1 MPLRKGFALLLA
13 ALALTACGSSGG
25 GGSAAPTPTGRSTPD
40 EATKDGQEIIEDS
53 AVVMVHV
60 TSWRIEGS
68 FASPTYT
75 GTFVEERSGAD
86 YHEVMKVAQGTAE
99 SLYVRGQLFL
109 KMSASL
115 LSAASGGGAVSAQL
129 ADRWLHL
136 TQDRGQFY
144 DLHAELEGHGLADC
158 VEGAISGDRLTT
170 AGTEEVRGQKAIVL
184 KSTGSRPG
192 TAAGRI
198 DIAYHGLRPLRYT
211 LLGPVDK
218 SGLDCAGSL
227 FPEVHTLTAASE
239 DYVSY
244 AGVTLT
250 SPIGAVDVDA

>member
-1 MPLRKGFALLLA
+1 MRIGKGWALLLV
-13 ALALTACGSSGG
+13 ALTLVACSGGG
-25 GGSAAPTPTGRSTPD
+25 GGSAPTSTARATPD
-40 EATKDGQEIIEDS
+40 EATKDGQTISEDS

-99 SLYVRGQLFL
+99 SLYVRGQLYL

-115 LSAASGGGAVSAQL
+115 LTAGRGSGVSAPL
-129 ADRWLHL
+129 GDRWLHL
-136 TQDRGQFY
+136 TQDRGEFY
-144 DLHAELEGHGLADC
+144 DLHIELEGHALAEC
-158 VEGAISGDRLTT
+158 VGGAIDGDRLTA

-184 KSTGSRPG
+184 RSTGSRPG
-192 TAAGRI
+192 TAAGRV
-198 DIAYHGLRPLRYT
+198 DVAYHGLRPLRYT

-218 SGLDCAGSL
+218 SGEPCAGSL
-227 FPEVHTLTAASE
+227 FPEVHTLTAATY
-239 DYVSY
+239 DYVSF
-244 AGVTLT
+244 AAVSLT
-250 SPIGAVDVDA
+250 SPLGAIDVNA